1 MLTTSLLGKNFNAL
15 TGLSITN
22 LDGIQKLEMALTLG
36 WAKCDPLGIE
46 TLALKVR

>member
-1 MLTTSLLGKNFNAL
+1 MLITFLLGESFNVL
-15 TGLSITN
+15 IGLYITN
-22 LDGIQKLEMALTLG
+22 LDGIPTVRMALTMG

>member
-1 MLTTSLLGKNFNAL
+1 MLTTFLVGKSLSAL
-15 TGLSITN
+15 IGLYITS
-22 LDGIQKLEMALTLG
+22 LDGIQRLGMALIMG

>member
-1 MLTTSLLGKNFNAL
+1 MLTTFLLGKNFNVL

-22 LDGIQKLEMALTLG
+22 LDGIQRLGMVLIMG